1 MKTLVKLVVYA
12 AAVWLAVRVVD
23 GLEFDGTWVALA
35 GIAVVLAVV
44 NAVVKPILTVLSLPL
59 IILTLGIFLLVVNA
73 MSLAV
78 TIWLSRQLDLGLA
91 SEGFGS
97 TFLGAIVISVVVWL
111 AEAIVKDER

>member
-35 GIAVVLAVV
+35 GIAVVLAIV

-78 TIWLSRQLDLGLA
+78 TIWLSGQLDLGLT